1 MRGVGVG
8 KDVDNATMRWSWC
21 CLIRNS
27 SVWESLDGPLT
38 ACIGLSTPSP
48 PSRRVPSSRYFQP
61 ALPRRPGHLAY
72 PVICN
77 YDCFTSLPS
86 CRLSKQYKNQSRP
99 RPSMNLFQRLPLPV
113 LHLGKIPMLGTS
125 KKFLHQFLLLL
136 PDSLLPLFVPIL
148 SACYLCGISSVMS
161 QITFGTVG
169 SHFSSDILGRP
180 IMAAITK
187 VTGRSLLNQEAI
199 LIWNHD
205 IT

>member
-86 CRLSKQYKNQSRP
+86 CRLSKQYKNQSWP

-125 KKFLHQFLLLL
+125 CTSSYSCCLIPYCPFLFPFWVLAIYVASHLWWAK
-136 PDSLLPLFVPIL
+136 SLLERWVH
-148 SACYLCGISSVMS
+148 IS
-161 QITFGTVG
+161 
-169 SHFSSDILGRP
+169 
-180 IMAAITK
+180 AAIFLGVQSWQLSPK
-187 VTGRSLLNQEAI
+187 SLG
-199 LIWNHD
+199 D
-205 IT
+205 PF